1 MTLDAAIWGA
11 ELAAE
16 QYDIDGI
23 LNLQL
28 HEITSHNRLSIE
40 MQRRFLPDLI
50 DVDAGQQVS
59 TNELLDTSR
68 LRHLAALRRRCMKP
82 DQNFTNPAGAF
93 ICINA

>member
-1 MTLDAAIWGA
+1 VAVCAGCRLSAALIHLQPMTLDAAIWGA

-40 MQRRFLPDLI
+40 MQRRFLSYLI
-50 DVDAGQQVS
+50 DVDAKQ
-59 TNELLDTSR
+59 
-68 LRHLAALRRRCMKP
+68 
-82 DQNFTNPAGAF
+82 
-93 ICINA
+93 